1 MSVFLPMHLN
11 VLQTFLHNAFVQW
24 CVPLVGI
31 ALGIISIFIIFI
43 WMDNDDHPAL
53 AMPAILTMLLSCAIL
68 FSPFSLNDGPNPRDD
83 TAYDDSS
90 QTQTTNLYW
99 DEWLGGIGGLGG
111 PSTHYY
117 HDDYLKLEH
126 TNVKIARGQ
135 WSNSGVRIT
144 PLNSTGQ
151 AWLIV
156 ARKVQNSPKPHI
168 NIKINTH
175 LSYTKAS
182 VETPQGTKKYI
193 CYVKNI
199 KPKVDKD
206 YTVLKYKDN

>member
-1 MSVFLPMHLN
+1 MSVFLPMHLSPW
-11 VLQTFLHNAFVQW
+11 QAFLHNAFVQW
-24 CVPLVGI
+24 CVPFVGI
-31 ALGIISIFIIFI
+31 ALCLISIFI
-43 WMDNDDHPAL
+43 WMDIDDHPAL
-53 AMPAILTMLLSCAIL
+53 VMPAILAMLLGFCVL
-68 FSPFSLNDGPNPRDD
+68 FSPFTLNDGPNPRDN

-90 QTQTTNLYW
+90 QMQNTTLYW
-99 DEWLGGIGGLGG
+99 DEWLGGISGLGG
-111 PSTHYY
+111 PSTRYY
-117 HDDYLKLEH
+117 HDDYLKLKH
-126 TNVKIARGQ
+126 TDVEIARGQ

-144 PLNSTGQ
+144 PLNSTGR

-156 ARKVQNSPKPHI
+156 ASRVQNSPKPHA
-168 NIKINTH
+168 NIKMDVH

-193 CYVKNI
+193 CYVKNA

>member
-99 DEWLGGIGGLGG
+99 DEQLGGICGLGG
-111 PSTHYY
+111 PSFNYY
-117 HDDYLKLEH
+117 HDDYLKLNH

-144 PLNSTGQ
+144 PLNSTGR

-156 ARKVQNSPKPHI
+156 ARKVQNSPKPHV

>member
-1 MSVFLPMHLN
+1 MSVFLPMHLSAW
-11 VLQTFLHNAFVQW
+11 QAFLHNAFVQW
-24 CVPLVGI
+24 CVPFIGI
-31 ALGIISIFIIFI
+31 ALGIISIFIWLNVF
-43 WMDNDDHPAL
+43 DEHPIL
-53 AMPAILTMLLSCAIL
+53 IMPAILTMLLSCAIL
-68 FSPFSLNDGPNPRDD
+68 FSPLSLNDGPNPRDD

-99 DEWLGGIGGLGG
+99 DEQLGGICGLGG
-111 PSTHYY
+111 PSLNYY

-126 TNVKIARGQ
+126 TDVKIARGH

-144 PLNSTGQ
+144 PLNSTGR

-156 ARKVQNSPKPHI
+156 ARKVQNSPKPHV
-168 NIKINTH
+168 NIKIDTH

-193 CYVKNI
+193 CYVKNA
-199 KPKVDKD
+199 KPKIDKD
-206 YTVLKYKDN
+206 YTVLKYKNN

>member
-1 MSVFLPMHLN
+1 MSVFLPMHLSPW
-11 VLQTFLHNAFVQW
+11 QAFLHNAFVQW
-24 CVPLVGI
+24 CVPFVGI
-31 ALGIISIFIIFI
+31 ALVIISLFI
-43 WMDNDDHPAL
+43 WMDIDEHFTL
-53 AMPAILTMLLSCAIL
+53 IMPAILTMLLGCAIL
-68 FSPFSLNDGPNPRDD
+68 FSPFSLNDGPNPRDN

-90 QTQTTNLYW
+90 QVQNTTLYW
-99 DEWLGGIGGLGG
+99 DEWLGGIDGLGG
-111 PSTHYY
+111 PSAHYY
-117 HDDYLKLEH
+117 HDDYLKLKH
-126 TNVKIARGQ
+126 TDVKIARGH
-135 WSNSGVRIT
+135 WDNSGVRIT
-144 PLNSTGQ
+144 PLNSTGR

-156 ARKVQNSPKPHI
+156 ARKVQNSPQPHV
-168 NIKINTH
+168 NIKIDTH

>member
-1 MSVFLPMHLN
+1 MSVFLPMHLSAW
-11 VLQTFLHNAFVQW
+11 QAFLHNAFVQW
-24 CVPLVGI
+24 CVPFIGI
-31 ALGIISIFIIFI
+31 ALGIISIFIWLNVF
-43 WMDNDDHPAL
+43 DEHPIL
-53 AMPAILTMLLSCAIL
+53 IMPAILTMLLSCAIL
-68 FSPFSLNDGPNPRDD
+68 FSPLSLNDGSNPRDD

-99 DEWLGGIGGLGG
+99 DEQLGGICGLGG
-111 PSTHYY
+111 PSLNYY

-126 TNVKIARGQ
+126 TDVKIARGH

-144 PLNSTGQ
+144 PLNSTGR

-156 ARKVQNSPKPHI
+156 ARKVQNSPQPHV
-168 NIKINTH
+168 NIKIDTH

-206 YTVLKYKDN
+206 YTILKYKDN

>member
-1 MSVFLPMHLN
+1 MSVFLPMHLSAW
-11 VLQTFLHNAFVQW
+11 QAFLHNAFVQW
-24 CVPLVGI
+24 CGPFIGI
-31 ALGIISIFIIFI
+31 ALAIISLFI
-43 WMDNDDHPAL
+43 WMDIDERPIL
-53 AMPAILTMLLSCAIL
+53 IIPTILTMLLSCAML
-68 FSPFSLNDGPNPRDD
+68 FSPSSLNGGPNPRAN

-99 DEWLGGIGGLGG
+99 DEWRGGIGGHGG
-111 PSTHYY
+111 PSLNYY
-117 HDDYLKLEH
+117 HDDYLEFKH
-126 TNVKIARGQ
+126 TNVKIARGH
-135 WSNSGVRIT
+135 WNNSGVRIT
-144 PLNSTGQ
+144 PLNSTGR

-156 ARKVQNSPKPHI
+156 ARKVQNSPKPHV
-168 NIKINTH
+168 NIKIDTH

>member
-1 MSVFLPMHLN
+1 MSVFLPMHLSAW
-11 VLQTFLHNAFVQW
+11 QAFLHNAFVQW
-24 CVPLVGI
+24 CGPIVGI
-31 ALGIISIFIIFI
+31 ALGIISICI
-43 WMDNDDHPAL
+43 WMNIDERPAL
-53 AMPAILTMLLSCAIL
+53 VMPAILTMLLGCAIL
-68 FSPFSLNDGPNPRDD
+68 FSPLSLNDGPNPRDG

-111 PSTHYY
+111 PSLNYY
-117 HDDYLKLEH
+117 HDDCLKLKH
-126 TNVKIARGQ
+126 TDVKIARGQ

-144 PLNSTGQ
+144 PLNATGR

-156 ARKVQNSPKPHI
+156 ARKVQNSPKPHV
-168 NIKINTH
+168 NIKIDTH

-182 VETPQGTKKYI
+182 VETPQGTKKFI

>member
-1 MSVFLPMHLN
+1 MSVFLPIHLSAW
-11 VLQTFLHNAFVQW
+11 QAFLHNVFAQW
-24 CVPLVGI
+24 CGPFVGI
-31 ALGIISIFIIFI
+31 ALGIISIFI
-43 WMDNDDHPAL
+43 WMDIDEHSVL
-53 AMPAILTMLLSCAIL
+53 VIPAILTLLLGCAIL
-68 FSPFSLNDGPNPRDD
+68 FSPLSLNDGPNPRDN
-83 TAYDDSS
+83 TAYSDSS

-99 DEWLGGIGGLGG
+99 DEWRSGLGG
-111 PSTHYY
+111 LSNNYY
-117 HDDYLKLEH
+117 HDDYLKLKH
-126 TNVKIARGQ
+126 TDVKIARGH

-144 PLNSTGQ
+144 PLNPTGR

-156 ARKVQNSPKPHI
+156 ARRVQNSPKPHV
-168 NIKINTH
+168 NIKIDTH

-206 YTVLKYKDN
+206 YTVLKYKNN

>member
-11 VLQTFLHNAFVQW
+11 AWQAFLHNAFVQW
-24 CVPLVGI
+24 CGPFVGI
-31 ALGIISIFIIFI
+31 ALGIISIYI
-43 WMDNDDHPAL
+43 WLNIDERPTL
-53 AMPAILTMLLSCAIL
+53 VMPAILTMLLGCAVL
-68 FSPFSLNDGPNPRDD
+68 FSPSSLNNGPNPRDD

-111 PSTHYY
+111 PSLNYY
-117 HDDYLKLEH
+117 HDDYLKLKH
-126 TNVKIARGQ
+126 TGVKIARGH
-135 WSNSGVRIT
+135 WDNSGVRIT
-144 PLNSTGQ
+144 PLNSTGR

-156 ARKVQNSPKPHI
+156 ARRVQNSPKPHA
-168 NIKINTH
+168 NIKIDTH

-182 VETPQGTKKYI
+182 VETPQGIKKYV

>member
-99 DEWLGGIGGLGG
+99 DEQLGGICGLGG

-117 HDDYLKLEH
+117 HDDYLKLQH
-126 TNVKIARGQ
+126 TDVKIARGQ

-144 PLNSTGQ
+144 PLNSTGR

-156 ARKVQNSPKPHI
+156 ARKVQNSPKPHV

-199 KPKVDKD
+199 KPKADKD

>member
-1 MSVFLPMHLN
+1 MSVFLPMHLSAW
-11 VLQTFLHNAFVQW
+11 QAFLHNAFVQW
-24 CVPLVGI
+24 CVPFVGI
-31 ALGIISIFIIFI
+31 ALGIISIFI
-43 WMDNDDHPAL
+43 WMDIDEHSAL
-53 AMPAILTMLLSCAIL
+53 VMPAILAMLLEFCVL
-68 FSPFSLNDGPNPRDD
+68 FSPFTLNDGPNPRDN

-90 QTQTTNLYW
+90 QMQNTTLYW

-117 HDDYLKLEH
+117 HDDYLKLKH
-126 TNVKIARGQ
+126 TDVKIARGH

-144 PLNSTGQ
+144 PLNSTGR

-156 ARKVQNSPKPHI
+156 ARKVQNSPQPHA
-168 NIKINTH
+168 NIKIDTH

>member
-1 MSVFLPMHLN
+1 M
-11 VLQTFLHNAFVQW
+11 
-24 CVPLVGI
+24 PLGC
-31 ALGIISIFIIFI
+31 
-43 WMDNDDHPAL
+43 D
-53 AMPAILTMLLSCAIL
+53 IL
-68 FSPFSLNDGPNPRDD
+68 FSPFSLNDGPNPRDN

-99 DEWLGGIGGLGG
+99 DERFDGIGE

-117 HDDYLKLEH
+117 HDDYLELKH

-144 PLNSTGQ
+144 PLNSTGR

-156 ARKVQNSPKPHI
+156 ARKVQNSPKPHA
-168 NIKINTH
+168 NIKMDVH

-182 VETPQGTKKYI
+182 VETLQGTKKYI

-199 KPKVDKD
+199 KPKVDKK
-206 YTVLKYKDN
+206 YTVLKYKNN